1 MCIRHTPQRGC
12 PAPSRNLIGD
22 VPHAD
27 EAGRIVT
34 DFLQLGAQG
43 GVRLDCRGIELGNV
57 IAADDALPLA
67 LAVAELITNAI
78 KYAHPG
84 GTSGRLWLGCR
95 TTESGAFVVTVSD
108 DGVGLPEGFVPG
120 DGSSLGF
127 RTVRS
132 LMRQIGAT
140 ISFET
145 DSLGLSITLTLPPRG
160 ALRALLLGVLPIAH
174 IYEREIYLASDLPRP
189 SFALAVI
196 CAELGPARHLVAE
209 RQQFGIK
216 GCIRRDAAEQ
226 GAQIGARECSG
237 RQAHIGGVHSEAE
250 LLRHL
255 LA

>member
-1 MCIRHTPQRGC
+1 MLAEANHRIANSLTLLTALMDSQAKQLLARGQMIDPREAASLLHEC
-12 PAPSRNLIGD
+12 RSRLTTVGALHRLLSEQPCSRMDFGVYLRELAPTLVNCLAS
-22 VPHAD
+22 
-27 EAGRIVT
+27 
-34 DFLQLGAQG
+34 QG
-43 GVRLDCRGIELGNV
+43 GVRLDCRGIEPGNV

-160 ALRALLLGVLPIAH
+160 R
-174 IYEREIYLASDLPRP
+174 
-189 SFALAVI
+189 
-196 CAELGPARHLVAE
+196 
-209 RQQFGIK
+209 RQ
-216 GCIRRDAAEQ
+216 
-226 GAQIGARECSG
+226 
-237 RQAHIGGVHSEAE
+237 
-250 LLRHL
+250 
-255 LA
+255 